1 MSQQKLR
8 RGRREAR
15 DAVKINDSPKLGLAK
30 TSGIPCTTVRH
41 RGMETG
47 ISETHSTPE
56 VRLASFLLFL
66 IFGTAE
72 RTPFAEKSYVPK
84 NPSGIILHLLRV
96 DFCNFLEVQN
106 YSRNPAVF

>member
-47 ISETHSTPE
+47 ISETSKRVPIFSFATQRGKPE
-56 VRLASFLLFL
+56 SFYF
-66 IFGTAE
+66 
-72 RTPFAEKSYVPK
+72 RQ
-84 NPSGIILHLLRV
+84 GIQV
-96 DFCNFLEVQN
+96 KT
-106 YSRNPAVF
+106 